1 MTINEIGL
9 KNKLGPDFEGYDRA
23 DKEKDRLLSLF
34 KILVCE
40 TLENYVIK

>member
-23 DKEKDRLLSLF
+23 DKEKDRLLRVFSRF
-34 KILVCE
+34 WFVRHWRIM
-40 TLENYVIK
+40 